1 MSTVTAV
8 QVNGLK
14 VSVSSGFSRKKT
26 KTILHDLDFTVE
38 TGKITGL
45 LGPSGS
51 GKTTL
56 MRAIVGVQNFDGT
69 LEVFDKPAGAASLR
83 GKIGYVTQN
92 ASVYHDLSVIEN
104 LKYFG
109 ALAKGT
115 STPRTPEK
123 ILEVLDIADLAQR
136 QVSTLSGGQRGRV
149 SLGCALIA
157 SPELLVMDEPTVG
170 LDPIT
175 RQALWE
181 EFTTIAKAGAG
192 VVISSHVLEEAA
204 RCDNLILLRDG
215 RIIWR
220 GTPTRLLEDTGKS
233 SYEDAFLAAI
243 DGVRS

>member
-69 LEVFDKPAGAASLR
+69 LEVFDQPAGAASLR

-92 ASVYHDLSVIEN
+92 ASVYHDLSVIDN

-115 STPRTPEK
+115 STPPWVWIPLPGK
-123 ILEVLDIADLAQR
+123 
-136 QVSTLSGGQRGRV
+136 
-149 SLGCALIA
+149 
-157 SPELLVMDEPTVG
+157 
-170 LDPIT
+170 
-175 RQALWE
+175 
-181 EFTTIAKAGAG
+181 
-192 VVISSHVLEEAA
+192 
-204 RCDNLILLRDG
+204 RC
-215 RIIWR
+215 
-220 GTPTRLLEDTGKS
+220 GKS
-233 SYEDAFLAAI
+233 SPPSQKQVLEWLSPVTCWRKPRGATTSFCCVMVGSSGGEHPHAF
-243 DGVRS
+243 

>member
-56 MRAIVGVQNFDGT
+56 MRAIVGVQNFDGI
-69 LEVFDKPAGAASLR
+69 LEVFDQPAGAASLR

-92 ASVYHDLSVIEN
+92 ASVYHDLSVIDN

-136 QVSTLSGGQRGRV
+136 QVSTLSGGQPRP
-149 SLGCALIA
+149 SLPWMCAYCL
-157 SPELLVMDEPTVG
+157 
-170 LDPIT
+170 T
-175 RQALWE
+175 RTL
-181 EFTTIAKAGAG
+181 G
-192 VVISSHVLEEAA
+192 
-204 RCDNLILLRDG
+204 DG
-215 RIIWR
+215 
-220 GTPTRLLEDTGKS
+220 
-233 SYEDAFLAAI
+233 
-243 DGVRS
+243 

>member
-69 LEVFDKPAGAASLR
+69 LEVFDQPAGAASLR

-92 ASVYHDLSVIEN
+92 ASVYHDLSVIDN

-115 STPRTPEK
+115 STPRAPEK
-123 ILEVLDIADLAQR
+123 N
-136 QVSTLSGGQRGRV
+136 SGGLRHRR
-149 SLGCALIA
+149 SC
-157 SPELLVMDEPTVG
+157 PT
-170 LDPIT
+170 PSIN
-175 RQALWE
+175 
-181 EFTTIAKAGAG
+181 TIWW
-192 VVISSHVLEEAA
+192 AA
-204 RCDNLILLRDG
+204 RPSLPWICAYCLTRTLGDG
-215 RIIWR
+215 
-220 GTPTRLLEDTGKS
+220 
-233 SYEDAFLAAI
+233 
-243 DGVRS
+243 